1 MQYSFHLL
9 TILALAFLSLSVG
22 CAQKIEHKPVDPAI
36 VKLNETAS
44 DIRQSLVSLEK
55 IKQSKK
61 DNEDKDD
68 VHSLPKDS
76 RLNKKISLN
85 WSGPMS
91 IAVETIADKVGYDF
105 NETGQEPAQPIIID
119 VQEYEV
125 PAFRLLEDIG
135 MQAKDRADLMV
146 SDEENIVQIN
156 Y

>member
-1 MQYSFHLL
+1 MRYKSQSL
-9 TILALAFLSLSVG
+9 TILVLAFIVFSVG
-22 CAQKIEHKPVDPAI
+22 CAQKAEFKPVDPAI

-61 DNEDKDD
+61 DNKVKND

-91 IAVETIADKVGYDF
+91 VAVEIIADKVGYDF

-135 MQAKDRADLMV
+135 MQAKDMADLMV